1 VLAQW
6 PKATEDWIVIKER
19 IKRHEVKDITLIRQ
33 EESAMLAHVV
43 KSGSSL
49 LREDHETL
57 YHIYK
62 ERCELMLGVRD
73 LLFRLV
79 H

>member
-19 IKRHEVKDITLIRQ
+19 IKRHEVKDITLIGQ
-33 EESAMLAHVV
+33 EESAML
-43 KSGSSL
+43 
-49 LREDHETL
+49 
-57 YHIYK
+57 
-62 ERCELMLGVRD
+62 GVRG